1 MKKRTLIICVFLT
14 YCAALT
20 AVLFFRKS
28 DGLGIGIATAIERLK
43 NGANLVPFDTVERY
57 HRAYSAG
64 SMRFVTYFLNIYGN
78 ILLFLPMGIM
88 LPKLF
93 PKVRRYIL
101 FLAVL
106 SMTVLAELT
115 QLLIGVGRFDIDDII
130 LNLAGAALPLIILK
144 KHRRRS

>member
-1 MKKRTLIICVFLT
+1 MT
-14 YCAALT
+14 YCAVLT

-57 HRAYSAG
+57 HRAYSIG

-130 LNLAGAALPLIILK
+130 LNLAGAVIPLIILK

>member
-1 MKKRTLIICVFLT
+1 MKKRTLIICVFVT
-14 YCAALT
+14 YCAVLT

-57 HRAYSAG
+57 HRAYSVG

-130 LNLAGAALPLIILK
+130 LNLAGAVIPLIILK

>member
-1 MKKRTLIICVFLT
+1 MT
-14 YCAALT
+14 YCAVLT

-57 HRAYSAG
+57 HRAYSVG

-130 LNLAGAALPLIILK
+130 LNLAGAVIPLIILK

>member
-1 MKKRTLIICVFLT
+1 MKKRTLLICVFLT

-57 HRAYSAG
+57 HRAYSVG
-64 SMRFVTYFLNIYGN
+64 SIRFVTYFLNIYGN

-101 FLAVL
+101 FLAIL
-106 SMTVLAELT
+106 SMTV
-115 QLLIGVGRFDIDDII
+115 
-130 LNLAGAALPLIILK
+130 
-144 KHRRRS
+144 